1 MKVHLALVWLILAT
15 PPVAAAD
22 PDTTLGAL
30 RRGEWQ
36 QVEQRLAA
44 DPARGPFESRLLIEL
59 LDRRGDRDGARLEA
73 SRLLRRY
80 GLSDLPPVSH
90 YHAAFAAAYLQQWEE
105 ANEIF
110 LRASQ
115 TSPVPRSLYVD
126 WAHLYLEKYNPA
138 EAETI
143 LREGLEREPVQGA
156 ERWSL
161 SDLHLALARALK
173 DLGSPAF
180 AASLEEAVQA
190 DPANPDV
197 RAYQAWL
204 TLQDE
209 NWDEAGRQAAE
220 ALKITPGH
228 LHLSEIAAAAAHFG
242 GSAGEAAAALA
253 ALQRINPLDAAYYE
267 MLGDLSVGLR
277 RMDEAVSHYTEAL
290 RLDPRRWSA
299 LAARGINLLRMGRE
313 DEGVADLERAYQND
327 PYNIWTVNT
336 LRLVDSFGEFE
347 RFETEH
353 FTVRIHQEEAAVLR
367 PYVEELLERSLA
379 TLQERYEHRIP
390 HRVIFEM
397 YPDHEDFAVRTLGLP
412 GLGALGATFG
422 RVVAMDSPSA
432 RPRGRFHWAS
442 TLWHELAHVVT
453 LSLSGNRVPRWLTEG
468 ISMMEERLAGP
479 GWGDPITIQ
488 FVEAWRAGRLLPI
501 RDLNSGF
508 IRPDSPEQVAISYLQ
523 AGRLCDF
530 LLAEYGLPKL
540 RRLLRA
546 YGEGLET
553 EEAFRQALGK
563 SVEDVDQAFR
573 SDLAREMEPLAR
585 ALERPPAVEGETSA
599 MEAALAATPANFYLN
614 FSLASRY
621 YEHKRLEEAIP
632 LLRRAIASFP
642 WAVEESGPYG
652 LLVEILTTLQ
662 REEEAV
668 QVLSEWW
675 QRSPL
680 LAANALRL
688 ARRLI
693 STGRAQEALPILEQ
707 ALYADPLSPELH
719 RRLGELYLEMDRPP
733 AAVREFRAL
742 LALNPSDQAEAHYL
756 LAEALLR
763 HGDRENARREVL
775 LALEIAPGFEEAQR
789 LLLKVVRQ

>member
-1 MKVHLALVWLILAT
+1 MKRGLALVWLLSVVS
-15 PPVAAAD
+15 PVDAAD
-22 PDTTLGAL
+22 PEALLSAL

-36 QVEQRLAA
+36 EVEERLAA
-44 DPARGPFESRLLIEL
+44 DSNRDPFESRLLTEL
-59 LDRRGDRDGARLEA
+59 LDRRGETDAARLEA

-80 GLSDLPPVSH
+80 GLSDLPPESH

-115 TSPVPRSLYVD
+115 ASPVPRSLYVD

-143 LREGLEREPVQGA
+143 LREGLEREAVAGA
-156 ERWSL
+156 ERWNL
-161 SDLHLALARALK
+161 SDLHLGLARALK

-180 AASLEEAVQA
+180 AAALEEAAQT
-190 DPANPDV
+190 DPSNPDV
-197 RAYQAWL
+197 PAYRAWL
-204 TLQDE
+204 ALQDE
-209 NWDEAGRQAAE
+209 NWDDAGRQATE
-220 ALKITPGH
+220 ALKRAPGH
-228 LHLSEIAAAAAHFG
+228 LPLLEIAAAAAHFG
-242 GSAGEAAAALA
+242 GSGEEAADALA
-253 ALQRINPLDAAYYE
+253 RLRRVNPRDAAYYE

-277 RMDEAVSHYTEAL
+277 RMDEAVAHYTEAL
-290 RLDPRRWSA
+290 RLDPKRWSA

-313 DEGVADLERAYQND
+313 EEGIADLERAYQND

-336 LRLVDSFGEFE
+336 LRLVDSFEEFQ

-353 FTVRIHQEEAAVLR
+353 FTVRIHRDEAAVLR

-379 TLQERYEHRIP
+379 TLQERYDHRIP
-390 HRVIFEM
+390 HRVVFEM

-453 LSLSGNRVPRWLTEG
+453 LSLSENRVPRWLTEG
-468 ISMMEERLAGP
+468 LSMMEERLGGP
-479 GWGDPITIQ
+479 GWGDPLSIP

-530 LLAEYGLPKL
+530 LADRYGLPRL
-540 RRLLRA
+540 RALLRA
-546 YGEGLET
+546 YADGLET
-553 EEAFRQALGK
+553 DQAFLKTLGE
-563 SVEDVDQAFR
+563 SVEDVDAAFR
-573 SDLAREMEPLAR
+573 ASLARELEPLAKV
-585 ALERPPAVEGETSA
+585 LERPKAVEGETAA
-599 MEAALAATPANFYLN
+599 METALAAAPDNFYLN

-621 YEHKRLEEAIP
+621 YDQQRLEEAIP
-632 LLRRAIASFP
+632 LLRRAITSFP
-642 WAVEESGPYG
+642 WALEESGPYG
-652 LLVEILTTLQ
+652 LLVEILTKLR
-662 REEEAV
+662 REEEAA

-680 LAANALRL
+680 LAGNALRL
-688 ARRLI
+688 AHWLKSAGRL
-693 STGRAQEALPILEQ
+693 QEALPILEQ
-707 ALYADPLSPELH
+707 ALYADPLSAELH
-719 RRLGELYLEMDRPP
+719 RRLGELYLELDQAP
-733 AAVREFRAL
+733 AAVREFRVL
-742 LALNPSDQAEAHYL
+742 LALNPTDRAEAHYL

-763 HGDRENARREVL
+763 QGDRESARREVL
-775 LALEIAPGFEEAQR
+775 LALEIAPGFEQAQR